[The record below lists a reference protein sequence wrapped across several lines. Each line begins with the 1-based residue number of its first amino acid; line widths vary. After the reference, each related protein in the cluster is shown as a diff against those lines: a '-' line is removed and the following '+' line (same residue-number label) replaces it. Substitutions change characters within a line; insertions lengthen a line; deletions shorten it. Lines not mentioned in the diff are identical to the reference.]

1 MGRIKNL
8 EDLRKSKGITA
19 SYVSNQLRISRPT
32 LKAKETR
39 KSPVSVLEADFFAHL
54 YSTDIEQIEKLCRMK

>member
-1 MGRIKNL
+1 MGRIRNL

-32 LKAKETR
+32 LKAKENR
-39 KSPVSVLEADFFAHL
+39 KSPVSVLEADFFARL
-54 YSTDIEQIEKLCRMK
+54 YSTDIEEIEKLCRIK